1 MTKNPKK
8 TTFAHE
14 INVELS
20 DDEVL
25 DYYDRAQEKDD
36 QADKDEAA
44 IRDSVKE
51 QKEDVRKMR
60 TEARKLREAAKER
73 KERRAVQCY
82 SEVRGSQ
89 VFYVEVASGRDVDQR
104 AATPE
109 DLQESFP
116 GLAKTAKTEDDLP
129 LEPDYTPSDDAP
141 KVETEKK
148 PRKNRK
154 AKRDK

>member
-1 MTKNPKK
+1 MAKQQTKKD
-8 TTFAHE
+8 TFAHE
-14 INVELS
+14 INVDLS

-25 DYYDRAQEKDD
+25 EYYDKAQEKDD
-36 QADKDEAA
+36 QADKDETA

-60 TEARKLREAAKER
+60 SEARKLREAAKER
-73 KERRAVQCY
+73 KERRAVQVFT
-82 SEVRGSQ
+82 EVRGSQ
-89 VFYVEVASGRDVDQR
+89 VFYVEVSSGRDVDQR

-116 GLAKTAKTEDDLP
+116 GPASKPDDDLP
-129 LEPDYTPSDDAP
+129 LEPEYTPSNDDAL

-148 PRKNRK
+148 PRGRK
-154 AKRDK
+154 AKKPK